1 MLPLFTIYPPVTHL
15 PQSDV
20 YLTLHNSQ
28 RAKMVLIS
36 LSHTRCVNVPLAI
49 CQTCPQGKLLAR
61 LSVVPVHLSAF
72 EAQNVRQR
80 ANFSFLKAA
89 LRNLHSDIDKSS
101 LTAGHNTMASIF
113 HSQNSTT
120 RYTTSRHTTQYTT
133 LHTLHHTILYYMN
146 YWGITQNATRVEEL
160 SNAQIIYVGKRKNIT
175 WNTKDVDGRIILS

>member
-36 LSHTRCVNVPLAI
+36 SSDTRCVNVPLAI
-49 CQTCPQGKLLAR
+49 CQTCTQGKLLVR

-80 ANFSFLKAA
+80 ADIALPKAR
-89 LRNLHSDIDKSS
+89 LCTFRSDV
-101 LTAGHNTMASIF
+101 NT
-113 HSQNSTT
+113 
-120 RYTTSRHTTQYTT
+120 Y
-133 LHTLHHTILYYMN
+133 L
-146 YWGITQNATRVEEL
+146 
-160 SNAQIIYVGKRKNIT
+160 
-175 WNTKDVDGRIILS
+175 